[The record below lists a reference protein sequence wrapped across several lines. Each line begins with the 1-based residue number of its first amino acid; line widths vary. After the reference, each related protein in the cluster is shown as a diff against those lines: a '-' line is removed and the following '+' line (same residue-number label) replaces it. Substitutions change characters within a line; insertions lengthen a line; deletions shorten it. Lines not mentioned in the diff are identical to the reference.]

1 MHAFG
6 DRFAC
11 KIFYHSKSTEWDI
24 LNGDCVIRNKITS
37 MSCLPVLTAVIDP
50 VSFMVCGG
58 VPKESN
64 ADCRRS
70 GIY

>member
-24 LNGDCVIRNKITS
+24 LNRDYMIYNKIIFIS
-37 MSCLPVLTAVIDP
+37 YFLIFIAVIDP
-50 VSFMVCGG
+50 VSFMVYRG
-58 VPKESN
+58 VLKELN
-64 ADCRRS
+64 ADCRQS